1 MTSGTS
7 MRSQLDSLSM
17 TVHEVVGRV
26 ELSGRQILMLEEDRD
41 RLKQVLAAQD
51 EILNQKIVR
60 AYDTGCL
67 LCVCVCC
74 VCVPPLLLAE
84 FLMAL
89 LPPRA
94 TSFVSP
100 QGWDE
105 SKLVQWLHPP
115 QPWV

>member
-1 MTSGTS
+1 MTGGTS

-60 AYDTGCL
+60 ETVGGL
-67 LCVCVCC
+67 FFSMGVC
-74 VCVPPLLLAE
+74 
-84 FLMAL
+84 F
-89 LPPRA
+89 
-94 TSFVSP
+94 
-100 QGWDE
+100 
-105 SKLVQWLHPP
+105 
-115 QPWV
+115 

>member
-1 MTSGTS
+1 

-60 AYDTGCL
+60 EVLGFFLFVCFGCPLQAGAAFL
-67 LCVCVCC
+67 LCCC
-74 VCVPPLLLAE
+74 IFIGA
-84 FLMAL
+84 F
-89 LPPRA
+89 
-94 TSFVSP
+94 F
-100 QGWDE
+100 
-105 SKLVQWLHPP
+105 
-115 QPWV
+115 